1 MAQERSGMKNRPI
14 GVFDSGMGGLTVVR
28 SMIDRMPDE
37 TILYLG
43 DDARWPYGPRDLD
56 EVRGFARQII
66 DWLVSFDVK
75 LVVVAC
81 NTATAAFLE
90 GAQREYDIP
99 LVGVILPGAR
109 TAVGQSRS
117 GRIGVIGTKGT
128 IASGAYERALKHF
141 EEDVTVFS
149 TACPEFVEFVERG
162 EVTGDHVSEVALSY
176 IDPMLDA
183 GIDTLIL
190 GCTHYPL
197 LEPLLKEVVG
207 PDVALISSAEETARE
222 VDEILDRL
230 GWASNSGGSGA
241 FRFMTTGDTDKYL
254 ALGRI
259 FLGPEVRHAEKVSL
273 EDGPPIERAP
283 ED

>member
-1 MAQERSGMKNRPI
+1 MKDRPI

-28 SMIDRMPDE
+28 SMIDRMPGE

-66 DWLVSFDVK
+66 DWLMSFDVK

-90 GAQREYDIP
+90 QAQREYDIP

-109 TAVGQSRS
+109 AAVRQSET

-141 EEDVTVFS
+141 DPSVQVFS
-149 TACPEFVEFVERG
+149 TACPEFVEFVESG
-162 EVTGDHVSEVALSY
+162 EVTGDHVSEIALSY
-176 IDPMLDA
+176 IEPMLDS

-197 LEPLLKEVVG
+197 LEPLLAEVAG

-230 GWASNSGGSGA
+230 GWSVNSGGGGE
-241 FRFMTTGDTDKYL
+241 FRFMTTGDTEKYVK
-254 ALGRI
+254 LGRI
-259 FLGPEVRHAEKVSL
+259 FLGPEVQHAEKVSVDGGDETAA
-273 EDGPPIERAP
+273 ED
-283 ED
+283 

>member
-1 MAQERSGMKNRPI
+1 MKDRPI

-28 SMIDRMPDE
+28 SMIDRMPGE

-66 DWLVSFDVK
+66 DWLMSFDVK

-90 GAQREYDIP
+90 QAQREYDIP

-109 TAVGQSRS
+109 AAVRQSET

-141 EEDVTVFS
+141 DPSVQVFS
-149 TACPEFVEFVERG
+149 TACPEFVEFVESG
-162 EVTGDHVSEVALSY
+162 EVTGDHVSEIALSY
-176 IDPMLDA
+176 IEPMLDS

-197 LEPLLKEVVG
+197 LEPLLAEVAG

-230 GWASNSGGSGA
+230 GWSVNSGGVGE
-241 FRFMTTGDTDKYL
+241 FRFMTTGDTEKYVK
-254 ALGRI
+254 LGRI
-259 FLGPEVRHAEKVSL
+259 FLGPEVQHAEKVSVDGGDETAA
-273 EDGPPIERAP
+273 ED
-283 ED
+283 

>member
-1 MAQERSGMKNRPI
+1 MKERPI

-43 DDARWPYGPRDLD
+43 DDARWPYGPRELD

-66 DWLVSFDVK
+66 DWLMSFDVK

-90 GAQREYDIP
+90 QAQREYDIP

-109 TAVGQSRS
+109 AAVRQSKS

-141 EEDVTVFS
+141 DPSVRVFS
-149 TACPEFVEFVERG
+149 TACPEFVEFVESG
-162 EVTGDHVSEVALSY
+162 EVTGDRVAEVALSY
-176 IDPMLDA
+176 VEPMLDS

-197 LEPLLKEVVG
+197 LEPLLAEVVG
-207 PDVALISSAEETARE
+207 PDVVLISSAEETARE

-230 GWASNSGGSGA
+230 GWSANSGRGGD
-241 FRFMTTGDTDKYL
+241 FRFMTTGDTEKYER
-254 ALGRI
+254 LGRI
-259 FLGPEVRHAEKVSL
+259 FLGPEVKSAEKVSV
-273 EDGPPIERAP
+273 DGG
-283 ED
+283 DG